1 MNMEYEPFIDAYGL
15 FHCAISLKVAIEV
28 ELEMFNDNMHRFLEL
43 GGEKSYLNEDTYYLA
58 QAFKN
63 QADANSSTL
72 RVLRRLA
79 EQFKATLSP
88 KAIDDINKS
97 FEALDNS
104 NNRKAG

>member
-1 MNMEYEPFIDAYGL
+1 MEYEPFIDAYGL
-15 FHCAISLKVAIEV
+15 FDCAISLKVAIDS
-28 ELEMFNDNMHRFLEL
+28 ELEMCNFNLRHFQEL
-43 GGEKSYLNEDTYYLA
+43 GGENSYLNEDTYYLA
-58 QAFKN
+58 QAFKK

-88 KAIDDINKS
+88 EAIEDINKS
-97 FEALDNS
+97 FENLDNY

>member
-1 MNMEYEPFIDAYGL
+1 MNMEYQPFIDAYGL
-15 FHCAISLKVAIEV
+15 FNCAIALKVAIEA
-28 ELEMFNDNMHRFLEL
+28 ELEMYNFNLRHFQEL
-43 GGEKSYLNEDTYYLA
+43 GGEQSYLNEDTYYLA

-63 QADANSSTL
+63 QADAHSSTL

-88 KAIDDINKS
+88 EAIEDINKS
-97 FEALDNS
+97 FEAIDKY